1 MIIAN
6 DGMGNAVTMTMSD
19 AVARLRR
26 GLIWLG
32 NGLRA
37 KGEKP
42 MVAFREWLKII
53 ISGAAIVA
61 LFLTTRQLGI
71 QTSALVTQ
79 GDQLKIQKAAQ
90 RPWLKVDPPRA
101 ANAFPVGPDGGAFA
115 IEFDL
120 KNFGSSPALNVEL
133 DVELPMMKSSMGAGA
148 IQESICKRLRERP
161 TGDKGGGQT
170 LFPGNSIS
178 LRNVIPVRAGAV
190 VEGVKLL
197 GLSDHAFMPMMIGCA
212 RYFSPVDESQHETA
226 FAFYV
231 QHDPPDSFLGSNDG
245 NIPADQVRF
254 VAPGMLNSRIN

>member
-1 MIIAN
+1 MAISEI
-6 DGMGNAVTMTMSD
+6 VSD
-19 AVARLRR
+19 AGPRLWR
-26 GLIWLG
+26 GIKRVG
-32 NGLRA
+32 NWFTA
-37 KGEKP
+37 ENETP
-42 MVAFREWLKII
+42 MVAFRDWLKII

-71 QTSALVTQ
+71 QTGALVTQ
-79 GDQLKIQKAAQ
+79 GEQLRIQKAAQ
-90 RPWLKVDPPRA
+90 RPWLKVDPPRVA
-101 ANAFPVGPDGGAFA
+101 SAFPVGPDGGAFA
-115 IEFDL
+115 IDFDV

-133 DVELPMMKSSMGAGA
+133 DVELPMMKSGMGAGA
-148 IQESICKRLRERP
+148 IQESVCKRLRERP

-178 LRNVIPVRAGAV
+178 LRNVVPVQAGAV
-190 VEGVKLL
+190 MEGVRLL

-212 RYFSPVDESQHETA
+212 RYFSPIDESQHETA

-231 QHDPPDSFLGSNDG
+231 QHNPPDSFLGSSDG